1 MKYYNIILLCKDLVG
16 KFMKVLIITGELA
29 YPLIKDVVS
38 SVKGDIIVHIVDNT
52 QVAAFLTPRQIIKEV
67 KKCFSNQL
75 DEIDM
80 ILVPGLIK
88 KGTKEI
94 TKELGIPTFKGSTD
108 GADLA
113 MVLNLVGSIELS
125 EDKPADK
132 LIEEEK
138 RKEAFKFIEE
148 FENDKEN
155 IEKLLEKPNNI
166 LIKNLPVGEDFPMR
180 VLSEIANAPFLSKE
194 ALINKCQYFVDS
206 GADMIDIGMA
216 AGEDFSDK
224 IPELIETLR
233 PIVGDR
239 PLSIDTLNT
248 KEIKV
253 AAECGIDFVL
263 SLDLGN
269 NSEIKDILIEK
280 DIPAVLLPTNFSQGK
295 SPKSPAE
302 RVESMHQLIKETEGL
317 RYVADLILDPVNSS
331 SIVESII
338 ACHEF
343 HKQNPAPMFFGVGN
357 VTELMDADSGGVNV
371 LLAGIGMELG
381 ASILFTP
388 EESGKTRGSVY
399 ELATASKM
407 MFLAKNR
414 KSIPKDLGINLVAFK
429 DKHKRNDIIENE
441 LDEVPETRLEKPL
454 KFIRD
459 KAGSFRINV
468 DYGTTVENSRIVA
481 THFKKNKA
489 DLVIVGHSA
498 KEVYEEII
506 TKELVTRMEHAA
518 YLGSE
523 LQKAEIAM
531 ITGKDYVQDFEL
543 FKNPDNFKN

>member
-1 MKYYNIILLCKDLVG
+1 
-16 KFMKVLIITGELA
+16 MKVLIITGDLA

-38 SVKGDIIVHIVDNT
+38 TSKEDIIIHVADT
-52 QVAAFLTPRQIIKEV
+52 QVAAFLTPNQIIKEV
-67 KKCFSNQL
+67 KTHFSNQL
-75 DEIDM
+75 DDIDM

-113 MVLNLVGSIELS
+113 MVLNLVGSIDLS

-138 RKEAFKFIEE
+138 RREAFKFIDE
-148 FENDKEN
+148 FEKDTET
-155 IEKLLEKPNNI
+155 IEKLLKKPNNI
-166 LIKNLPVGEDFPMR
+166 LIRNLPVGEDFPMR

-194 ALINKCQYFVDS
+194 ELINKCQYFVDS
-206 GADMIDIGMA
+206 GSDMIDIGMA
-216 AGEDFSDK
+216 AGEDFSDM
-224 IPELIETLR
+224 IPDLINTLR

-239 PLSIDTLNT
+239 PLSIDTLNP

-253 AAECGIDFVL
+253 AAENGIDFVL

-269 NSEIKDILIEK
+269 NSEVQEILKEK
-280 DIPAVLLPTNFSQGK
+280 NIPAVLLPTNFSQGK
-295 SPKSPAE
+295 SPKSPKE
-302 RVESMHQLIKETEGL
+302 RVEAMHQLIKDTEGL
-317 RYVADLILDPVNSS
+317 SYVADLILDPVNSS

-343 HKQNPAPMFFGVGN
+343 HKTNKAPMFFGVGN

-381 ASILFTP
+381 VSILFTP

-414 KSIPKDLGINLVAFK
+414 QSIPKDLGINMVAFK
-429 DKHKRNDIIENE
+429 DKHKRNDIIDN
-441 LDEVPETRLEKPL
+441 DVSQIPQTTLEKPL
-454 KFIRD
+454 KFVRD
-459 KAGSFRINV
+459 KSGSFRINV
-468 DYGTTVENSRIVA
+468 DYGTTVENSQIVA
-481 THFKKNKA
+481 THFKKNKP
-489 DLVIVGHSA
+489 DLVIVGKSA
-498 KEVYEEII
+498 KEIYEEII
-506 TKELVTRMEHAA
+506 TKKLVSRMEHAA

-531 ITGKDYVQDFEL
+531 VTGKDYVQDFDL
-543 FKNPDNFKN
+543 FKNPDEFKV

>member
-1 MKYYNIILLCKDLVG
+1 
-16 KFMKVLIITGELA
+16 MKVLIITGHLA
-29 YPLIKDVVS
+29 YPLIKEVVS
-38 SVKGDIIVHIVDNT
+38 NTKEDIIVHIADNT
-52 QVAAFLTPRQIIKEV
+52 QVAAFLTPNQIIKEI
-67 KKCFSNQL
+67 KTHFSDQL

-88 KGTKEI
+88 KGTREI

-113 MVLNLVGSIELS
+113 MVLNLVNSIQLS

-138 RKEAFKFIEE
+138 RKEAFKFIND

-155 IEKLLEKPNNI
+155 IQKLLEKPNNI
-166 LIKNLPVGEDFPMR
+166 LIRNLPVGEDFPMR

-239 PLSIDTLNT
+239 PLSIDTLNP
-248 KEIKV
+248 KEIQV
-253 AAECGIDFVL
+253 AAENGIDFVL

-269 NSEIKDILIEK
+269 NSEVQKILKEK
-280 DIPAVLLPTNFSQGK
+280 DIPAVLLPTDFSHGV
-295 SPKSPAE
+295 SPKSPME
-302 RVESMHQLIKETEGL
+302 RVESMHQLIKDTEGL

-343 HKQNPAPMFFGVGN
+343 HKTNPAPMFFGVGN

-381 ASILFTP
+381 VSILFTP

-407 MFLAKNR
+407 MFLAKHR

-429 DKHKRNDIIENE
+429 DKHKRNDVILNE
-441 LDEVPETRLEKPL
+441 LDGVPQVKRDKPM

-459 KAGSFRINV
+459 KAGSFKINV
-468 DYGTTVENSRIVA
+468 EYNTTVKESRITA
-481 THFKKNKA
+481 THFKKNKP
-489 DLVIVGHSA
+489 DLVITGHSA
-498 KEVYEEII
+498 NEIYEEII
-506 TKELVTRMEHAA
+506 IKGLVTRMEHAA

-531 ITGKDYVQDFEL
+531 ITGKEYVQDFDL
-543 FKNPDNFKN
+543 FKNPDEFKK

>member
-1 MKYYNIILLCKDLVG
+1 
-16 KFMKVLIITGELA
+16 MKVLIITGELA
-29 YPLIKDVVS
+29 YPLIKEVVS
-38 SVKGDIIVHIVDNT
+38 GSKEDIIVHIADNT

-67 KKCFSNQL
+67 KTSFADQL

-113 MVLNLVGSIELS
+113 MVLNLIGSIDLS

-138 RKEAFKFIEE
+138 RKNAFEFIEQ

-155 IEKLLEKPNNI
+155 IERLLKKPNNI
-166 LIKNLPVGEDFPMR
+166 LIRNLPVGEDFPMR

-239 PLSIDTLNT
+239 PLSIDTLNP
-248 KEIKV
+248 KEIQV
-253 AAECGIDFVL
+253 AAENGIDFVL

-269 NSEIKDILIEK
+269 NSEVQEILKEK

-302 RVESMHQLIKETEGL
+302 RVESMHQLIKDTEGL
-317 RYVADLILDPVNSS
+317 RYVADLILDPVNSA

-381 ASILFTP
+381 VSILFTP

-399 ELATASKM
+399 ELSTASKM
-407 MFLAKNR
+407 MFLAKHR

-429 DKHKRNDIIENE
+429 DKHKRNDIILNE
-441 LDEVPETRLEKPL
+441 LDGVEQTRQIEPM

-459 KAGSFRINV
+459 KAGSFKINV
-468 DYGTTVENSRIVA
+468 DYGTTVENSQITA
-481 THFKKNKA
+481 THFKKNKP
-489 DLVIVGHSA
+489 DLVIIGHSA
-498 KEVYEEII
+498 KEIYEEII
-506 TKELVTRMEHAA
+506 SKGLVTRMEHAA
-518 YLGSE
+518 YLGAE
-523 LQKAEIAM
+523 LKKAEIAM
-531 ITGKDYVQDFEL
+531 VTGKEYVQDFPL
-543 FKNPDNFKN
+543 FKNPDEFKN

>member
-1 MKYYNIILLCKDLVG
+1 
-16 KFMKVLIITGELA
+16 MKVLIITGNLA
-29 YPLIKDVVS
+29 YPLIKSVVADS
-38 SVKGDIIVHIVDNT
+38 KEDIVVHIADT
-52 QVAAFLTPRQIIKEV
+52 QVAAFLTPRMIINEV
-67 KKCFSNQL
+67 KTYFKDDL
-75 DEIDM
+75 DNIDL

-88 KGTKEI
+88 KGTREI

-113 MVLNLVGSIELS
+113 MVLNLINNINLS

-138 RKEAFKFIEE
+138 RKEAFKFIDD
-148 FENDKEN
+148 FENDD
-155 IEKLLEKPNNI
+155 EKINELLKKPDNM
-166 LIKNLPVGEDFPMR
+166 LIGKLPVGRDFPMR
-180 VLSEIANAPFLSKE
+180 VLAEIANAPFLSKE

-224 IPELIETLR
+224 VPDLINTLR

-248 KEIKV
+248 NEIKV
-253 AAECGIDFVL
+253 AAENGIDFVL

-269 NSEIKDILIEK
+269 HHEVADILKEK
-280 DIPAVLLPTNFSQGK
+280 NIPAVLLPTNFSQGISPE
-295 SPKSPAE
+295 SPKE
-302 RVESMHQLIKETEGL
+302 RVDAMLRLIEETDGL
-317 RYVADLILDPVNSS
+317 KYVADMILDPVNSS

-338 ACHEF
+338 ACNDF
-343 HKQNPAPMFFGVGN
+343 SKINKAPMFFGVGN

-381 ASILFTP
+381 VSILFTP

-407 MFLAKNR
+407 MFLAKHR
-414 KSIPKDLGINLVAFK
+414 KSIPKDLGINMVVFK

-441 LDEVPETRLEKPL
+441 VDGVPHIKQSQPL

-459 KAGSFRINV
+459 KSGSFRINV
-468 DYGTTVENSRIVA
+468 DYGTTVAESRIVA
-481 THFKKNKA
+481 THFKKNNA
-489 DLVIVGHSA
+489 DLVIIGNTA
-498 KEVYEEII
+498 KEIYEEII
-506 TKELVTRMEHAA
+506 AKKLVSRMEHAA

-531 ITGKDYVQDFEL
+531 ITGKEYVQDFDL
-543 FKNPDNFKN
+543 FKNPDQFKTN

>member
-1 MKYYNIILLCKDLVG
+1 MKI
-16 KFMKVLIITGELA
+16 LIITGDLA
-29 YPLIKDVVS
+29 YPLIKNVVKDS
-38 SVKGDIIVHIVDNT
+38 KEDIIVHVADT
-52 QVAAFLTPRQIIKEV
+52 QVAAFLTPNQIIKEV
-67 KKCFSNQL
+67 KTNFSNQL
-75 DEIDM
+75 DDIDM

-88 KGTKEI
+88 KGTRQI

-108 GADLA
+108 GADLL
-113 MVLNLVGSIELS
+113 MVINLLEKISLS

-138 RKEAFKFIEE
+138 RKEAFKFIEN
-148 FENDKEN
+148 FENDEKN
-155 IEKLLEKPNNI
+155 IEKLLKKPNNI
-166 LIKNLPVGEDFPMR
+166 LIRNLPVGEDFPMR
-180 VLSEIANAPFLSKE
+180 VLSEIANAPFLSKQD
-194 ALINKCQYFVDS
+194 LINKCQYFVDS

-224 IPELIETLR
+224 IPELINTLR

-239 PLSIDTLNT
+239 PLSIDTLNPN
-248 KEIKV
+248 EIKV
-253 AAECGIDFVL
+253 AAENGIDFVL

-269 NSEIKDILIEK
+269 NSEVQEILKEK
-280 DIPAVLLPTNFSQGK
+280 DIPAVLLPTNFSQGI
-295 SPKSPAE
+295 SPKTPLE
-302 RVESMHQLIKETEGL
+302 RVEAMHQLIKDTEGL

-343 HKQNPAPMFFGVGN
+343 HKTNPAPMFFGVGN

-381 ASILFTP
+381 VSILFTP

-399 ELATASKM
+399 ELAIASKM
-407 MFLAKNR
+407 MFLAKHR

-429 DKHKRNDIIENE
+429 DKHKRNDIISNNIDGIPKTRR
-441 LDEVPETRLEKPL
+441 DEPL
-454 KFIRD
+454 KFVRD
-459 KAGSFRINV
+459 KAGSFKISV
-468 DYGTTVENSRIVA
+468 DYGTTVSKSKIIA
-481 THFKKNKA
+481 THFKKNEPV
-489 DLVIVGHSA
+489 LVIEGQSA
-498 KEVYEEII
+498 KEIYEEII
-506 TKELVTRMEHAA
+506 KKDLVKRIEHAA

-531 ITGKDYVQDFEL
+531 VTGKDYVQDFDL
-543 FKNPDNFKN
+543 FKNPDEFKN

>member
-1 MKYYNIILLCKDLVG
+1 MKI
-16 KFMKVLIITGELA
+16 LIITGNLA
-29 YPLIKDVVS
+29 YPLIKSVVKDS
-38 SVKGDIIVHIVDNT
+38 NQDIIVHIAET

-67 KKCFSNQL
+67 KTHFQDQL

-88 KGTKEI
+88 KGTREI

-113 MVLNLVGSIELS
+113 MVLNLVGNIELS

-138 RKEAFKFIEE
+138 RREAFKIIEE
-148 FENDKEN
+148 FENDEST
-155 IEKLLEKPNNI
+155 IEELLKKPNNI
-166 LIKNLPVGEDFPMR
+166 LIGKLPVGEDFPMR

-194 ALINKCQYFVDS
+194 AFINKCQYFVDC

-224 IPELIETLR
+224 VPELIETLR

-248 KEIKV
+248 NEIKV
-253 AAECGIDFVL
+253 AAEHGIDFVL

-269 NSEIKDILIEK
+269 QNEIADVLKEK
-280 DIPAVLLPTNFSQGK
+280 NIPAVLLPTNFSEGFTPK
-295 SPKSPAE
+295 SPKE
-302 RVESMHQLIKETEGL
+302 RVDAMNQLIEDVDGL
-317 RYVADLILDPVNSS
+317 PYVADLILDPVNSP
-331 SIVESII
+331 SIVDSIM

-343 HKQNPAPMFFGVGN
+343 HKINPAPMFFGVGN

-381 ASILFTP
+381 VSILFTP

-407 MFLAKNR
+407 MFLAKHR
-414 KSIPKDLGINLVAFK
+414 KSIPKDLGINMVAFK
-429 DKHKRNDIIENE
+429 DKHKRNDVIANE
-441 LDEVPETRLEKPL
+441 LDGVPETRLKKPL
-454 KFIRD
+454 KFVRD
-459 KAGSFRINV
+459 KAGSFKISV
-468 DYGTTVENSRIVA
+468 DYGTTVRDSRIIA
-481 THFKKNKA
+481 THFIKNSP
-489 DLVIVGHSA
+489 DLVIIGNSA
-498 KEVYEEII
+498 KEIYEEII
-506 TKELVTRMEHAA
+506 TKNLVTRMEHAA

-531 ITGKDYVQDFEL
+531 ITGKEYVQDFEL
-543 FKNPDNFKN
+543 FKNPDQFKS

>member
-1 MKYYNIILLCKDLVG
+1 
-16 KFMKVLIITGELA
+16 MKVLIITGDLA
-29 YPLIKDVVS
+29 YPLIKEVVKDSNEDV
-38 SVKGDIIVHIVDNT
+38 IVHIADT
-52 QVAAFLTPRQIIKEV
+52 QVAAFLTPKMIINEV
-67 KKCFSNQL
+67 KSNFADQL
-75 DEIDM
+75 DSIDL

-88 KGTKEI
+88 KGTREI

-108 GADLA
+108 GADLL
-113 MVLNLVGSIELS
+113 MVLNLIESIQLS

-138 RKEAFKFIEE
+138 RKEAFKIIED
-148 FENDKEN
+148 FENDEEN
-155 IEKLLEKPNNI
+155 IKKLLEKPNNI
-166 LIKNLPVGEDFPMR
+166 MIGKLPVGEDFPMR
-180 VLSEIANAPFLSKE
+180 VLAEIANAPFLSKE
-194 ALINKCQYFVDS
+194 ALINKCQYFVDC

-224 IPELIETLR
+224 VPDLIDTLR

-239 PLSIDTLNT
+239 PLSIDTLNA

-253 AAECGIDFVL
+253 AAEHGIDFVL

-269 NSEIKDILIEK
+269 QSKIAPLLKEK
-280 DIPAVLLPTNFSQGK
+280 GIPAVLLPTNFTEGIT
-295 SPKSPAE
+295 PKTPEE
-302 RVESMHQLIKETEGL
+302 RIEFMNQLIEDTDGL
-317 RYVADLILDPVNSS
+317 KYVADMILDPVNSA
-331 SIVESII
+331 SIVESIL
-338 ACHEF
+338 ACREF
-343 HKQNPAPMFFGVGN
+343 HKINKAPMFFGVGN

-381 ASILFTP
+381 VSILFTP

-407 MFLAKNR
+407 MFLAKHR

-441 LDEVPETRLEKPL
+441 LDGIPQAKLTKPL

-468 DYGTTVENSRIVA
+468 DYGTTVGESKIIA

-489 DLVIVGHSA
+489 DLVIVGHTA
-498 KEVYEEII
+498 KEIYEEII
-506 TKELVTRMEHAA
+506 KNELVTRMEHAA

-531 ITGKDYVQDFEL
+531 ITGKEYVQDFEL
-543 FKNPDNFKN
+543 FKNPDQFKQ

>member
-1 MKYYNIILLCKDLVG
+1 
-16 KFMKVLIITGELA
+16 MKVLIITGDLA
-29 YPLIKDVVS
+29 YPLIKEVVS
-38 SVKGDIIVHIVDNT
+38 DSNEDIIVHVADNT
-52 QVAAFLTPRQIIKEV
+52 QVAAFLTPRQIIKEI
-67 KKCFSNQL
+67 KTNFADQL
-75 DEIDM
+75 DDIDM

-88 KGTKEI
+88 KGTREI
-94 TKELGIPTFKGSTD
+94 TKELGVPTFKGSTD

-113 MVLNLVGSIELS
+113 MVLNLVNNIQLS

-148 FENDKEN
+148 FENDEEN
-155 IEKLLEKPNNI
+155 IKMLLEKPNNI
-166 LIKNLPVGEDFPMR
+166 MIRNLPVGEDFPMR

-239 PLSIDTLNT
+239 PLSIDTLNSD
-248 KEIKV
+248 EIRV

-269 NSEIKDILIEK
+269 QSEVVDILKEK
-280 DIPAVLLPTNFSQGK
+280 NIPAVLLPTNFSQGI
-295 SPKSPAE
+295 SPKSPME
-302 RVESMHQLIKETEGL
+302 RVESMHQLIKDTEGL
-317 RYVADLILDPVNSS
+317 KYVADLILDPVNSS

-343 HKQNPAPMFFGVGN
+343 HKTNPAPMFFGVGN
-357 VTELMDADSGGVNV
+357 VTELIDADSGGVNV

-381 ASILFTP
+381 VSILFTP

-399 ELATASKM
+399 ELSTASKM
-407 MFLAKNR
+407 MFLAKHR

-429 DKHKRNDIIENE
+429 DKHKRNDIILNE
-441 LDEVPETRLEKPL
+441 LDGVPETTRKEPL

-459 KAGSFRINV
+459 KAGSFKISV
-468 DYGTTVENSRIVA
+468 DYGTTVENSRITA
-481 THFKKNKA
+481 THFRKNKP

-498 KEVYEEII
+498 KEIYEEII
-506 TKELVTRMEHAA
+506 IKKLVTRMEHAA

-531 ITGKDYVQDFEL
+531 ITGKDYVQDFDL
-543 FKNPDNFKN
+543 FKNPDEFKK

>member
-1 MKYYNIILLCKDLVG
+1 
-16 KFMKVLIITGELA
+16 MKVLIITGDLA
-29 YPLIKDVVS
+29 YPLIKNVVKDSNEDV
-38 SVKGDIIVHIVDNT
+38 IVHIADT
-52 QVAAFLTPRQIIKEV
+52 QVAAFLTPRMIINEV
-67 KKCFSNQL
+67 KSNFADQL
-75 DEIDM
+75 DSIDL

-88 KGTKEI
+88 KGTREI

-108 GADLA
+108 GADLL
-113 MVLNLVGSIELS
+113 MVLNLIENIQLS

-138 RKEAFKFIEE
+138 RKEAFKIIED
-148 FENDKEN
+148 FENDEEN
-155 IEKLLEKPNNI
+155 IKKLLKKPNNI
-166 LIKNLPVGEDFPMR
+166 MIGKLPVGEDFPMR
-180 VLSEIANAPFLSKE
+180 VLAEIANAPFLSKE
-194 ALINKCQYFVDS
+194 ALINKCQYFVDC

-216 AGEDFSDK
+216 AGEDFSSK
-224 IPELIETLR
+224 VPELIDTLR

-239 PLSIDTLNT
+239 PLSIDTLNA
-248 KEIKV
+248 KEIRV
-253 AAECGIDFVL
+253 AAEHGIDFVL

-269 NSEIKDILIEK
+269 QSEIAPLLKEK
-280 DIPAVLLPTNFSQGK
+280 GIPAVLLPTNFTEGIT
-295 SPKSPAE
+295 PKTPEE
-302 RVESMHQLIKETEGL
+302 RIEFMNQLIEDTDGL
-317 RYVADLILDPVNSS
+317 KYVADMILDPVNSA
-331 SIVESII
+331 SIVESIL
-338 ACHEF
+338 ACREF
-343 HKQNPAPMFFGVGN
+343 HKINKAPMFFGVGN

-381 ASILFTP
+381 VSILFTP

-407 MFLAKNR
+407 MFLAKHR
-414 KSIPKDLGINLVAFK
+414 KSIPKDLGINMVAFK

-441 LDEVPETRLEKPL
+441 LDGIPQAKLTKPL

-468 DYGTTVENSRIVA
+468 DYGTTVNESKIIA

-489 DLVIVGHSA
+489 DLVIVGHTA
-498 KEVYEEII
+498 KEIYEEII
-506 TKELVTRMEHAA
+506 KKELVTRMEHAA

-531 ITGKDYVQDFEL
+531 ITGKEYVQDFEL
-543 FKNPDNFKN
+543 FKNPDQFKY

>member
-1 MKYYNIILLCKDLVG
+1 
-16 KFMKVLIITGELA
+16 MKVLIITGNLA
-29 YPLIKDVVS
+29 YPLIKNVVKDS
-38 SVKGDIIVHIVDNT
+38 KEDIIVHIAKT
-52 QVAAFLTPRQIIKEV
+52 QVAAFLTPTQIIKEV
-67 KKCFSNQL
+67 KTHFSNQL
-75 DEIDM
+75 NEIDM

-88 KGTKEI
+88 KGTREI

-113 MVLNLVGSIELS
+113 MVLNLVGSIDLS

-138 RKEAFKFIEE
+138 RKEAFKIIED
-148 FENDKEN
+148 FENDKKT
-155 IEKLLEKPNNI
+155 IEELLEKPNNI
-166 LIKNLPVGEDFPMR
+166 MIGKLPVGEDFPMR

-233 PIVGDR
+233 PIAGDR
-239 PLSIDTLNT
+239 PLSIDTLNP

-253 AAECGIDFVL
+253 AAENGIDFVL

-269 NSEIKDILIEK
+269 QSEVADILKEK
-280 DIPAVLLPTNFSQGK
+280 NIPAVLLPTNFTKGI
-295 SPKSPAE
+295 SPKTPEE
-302 RVESMHQLIKETEGL
+302 RVKAMNQLIKDTEGL
-317 RYVADLILDPVNSS
+317 KYVADLILDPVNSS

-343 HKQNPAPMFFGVGN
+343 HKNNPAPMFFGVGN

-381 ASILFTP
+381 VSILFTP

-399 ELATASKM
+399 ELSTASKM
-407 MFLAKNR
+407 MFLAKHRN
-414 KSIPKDLGINLVAFK
+414 SIPKDLGINMVAFK
-429 DKHKRNDIIENE
+429 DKHKRNDIIVNE
-441 LDEVPETRLEKPL
+441 LDGIPEIRREKPL
-454 KFIRD
+454 KFVRD
-459 KAGSFRINV
+459 KAGSFKINV
-468 DYGTTVENSRIVA
+468 DYGTTVKDSKIIA
-481 THFKKNKA
+481 THFIKNKP
-489 DLVIVGHSA
+489 DMVIVGNSA
-498 KEVYEEII
+498 KEIYEEII
-506 TKELVTRMEHAA
+506 VKNLVSRMEHAA

-531 ITGKDYVQDFEL
+531 ITGKDYVQDFDL
-543 FKNPDNFKN
+543 FKNPDEFKN

>member
-1 MKYYNIILLCKDLVG
+1 
-16 KFMKVLIITGELA
+16 MKVLIITGDLA
-29 YPLIKDVVS
+29 YPLIRSVVEDANEDV
-38 SVKGDIIVHIVDNT
+38 IVHVADT
-52 QVAAFLTPRQIIKEV
+52 QVAACLTPNMIIKEV
-67 KKCFSNQL
+67 KTHFANQL
-75 DEIDM
+75 DEIDL

-113 MVLNLVGSIELS
+113 MVLNLLENIQLS

-138 RKEAFKFIEE
+138 RKEAFKLIED
-148 FENDKEN
+148 FENDTEN
-155 IEKLLEKPNNI
+155 IERLLEKPNNI
-166 LIKNLPVGEDFPMR
+166 MIRNLPVGEDFPMR

-239 PLSIDTLNT
+239 PLSIDTLNPN
-248 KEIKV
+248 EIRV
-253 AAECGIDFVL
+253 AAEHGIDFVL

-269 NSEIKDILIEK
+269 NSEIKDVLIEK
-280 DIPAVLLPTNFSQGK
+280 NIPAVLLPTNFSQGK
-295 SPKSPAE
+295 SPKSPSE
-302 RVESMHQLIKETEGL
+302 RVESMHQLIRDTEGL
-317 RYVADLILDPVNSS
+317 TYVADLILDPVNSS

-343 HKQNPAPMFFGVGN
+343 HKANPAPMFFGVGN

-381 ASILFTP
+381 VSILFTP

-407 MFLAKNR
+407 MFLAKHR

-429 DKHKRNDIIENE
+429 DKHKRNDVVLNE
-441 LDEVPETRLEKPL
+441 LDGIEETRQLKPM

-459 KAGSFRINV
+459 KAGSFKINV
-468 DYGTTVENSRIVA
+468 DYGTTVKDSRITA

-498 KEVYEEII
+498 KEIYEEII
-506 TKELVTRMEHAA
+506 SKELVTRMEHAA

-531 ITGKDYVQDFEL
+531 ITGKEYVQDFEL
-543 FKNPDNFKN
+543 FKNPDEFKK

>member
-1 MKYYNIILLCKDLVG
+1 MKI
-16 KFMKVLIITGELA
+16 LIITGDLA
-29 YPLIKDVVS
+29 YPLIKNVVKDS
-38 SVKGDIIVHIVDNT
+38 KEDIIVHVADT
-52 QVAAFLTPRQIIKEV
+52 QVAAFLTPNQIIKEV
-67 KKCFSNQL
+67 KTNFQSQL

-88 KGTKEI
+88 KGTRQI

-108 GADLA
+108 GADLL
-113 MVLNLVGSIELS
+113 MVINLLEKISLS

-138 RKEAFKFIEE
+138 RKEAFKFIDN
-148 FENDKEN
+148 FENDKKN
-155 IEKLLEKPNNI
+155 IEKLLKKPNNI
-166 LIKNLPVGEDFPMR
+166 LIRNLPVGEDFPMR
-180 VLSEIANAPFLSKE
+180 VLSEIANAPFLSKQD
-194 ALINKCQYFVDS
+194 LINKCQYFVDS

-224 IPELIETLR
+224 IPELINTLR

-239 PLSIDTLNT
+239 PLSIDTLNPN
-248 KEIKV
+248 EIKV
-253 AAECGIDFVL
+253 AAENGIDFVL

-269 NSEIKDILIEK
+269 NSEVQEILKEK
-280 DIPAVLLPTNFSQGK
+280 DIPAVLLPTNFSQGI
-295 SPKSPAE
+295 SPKTPLE
-302 RVESMHQLIKETEGL
+302 RVEAMHQLIKDTDGL

-343 HKQNPAPMFFGVGN
+343 HKTNPAPMFFGVGN

-381 ASILFTP
+381 VSILFTP
-388 EESGKTRGSVY
+388 EESGKTRGSVF
-399 ELATASKM
+399 ELAIASKM
-407 MFLAKNR
+407 MFLAKHR

-429 DKHKRNDIIENE
+429 DKHKRNDIISNNIDGIPKTRR
-441 LDEVPETRLEKPL
+441 DEPL
-454 KFIRD
+454 KFVRD
-459 KAGSFRINV
+459 KAGSFKISV
-468 DYGTTVENSRIVA
+468 DYGTTVSKSKIIA
-481 THFKKNKA
+481 THFKKNEP
-489 DLVIVGHSA
+489 DLVIEGQSA
-498 KEVYEEII
+498 KEIYEEII
-506 TKELVTRMEHAA
+506 KKDLVKRIEHAA

-531 ITGKDYVQDFEL
+531 VTGKDYVQDFDL
-543 FKNPDNFKN
+543 FKNPDEFKN

>member
-1 MKYYNIILLCKDLVG
+1 
-16 KFMKVLIITGELA
+16 MKVLIITGHLA

-38 SVKGDIIVHIVDNT
+38 SVKGDIIVHIADNT

-67 KKCFSNQL
+67 KAHFSNQL
-75 DEIDM
+75 DDIDM

-94 TKELGIPTFKGSTD
+94 TKELGVPTFKGSTD

-113 MVLNLVGSIELS
+113 MVLNLIGNIDLS
-125 EDKPADK
+125 EEKPADK

-138 RKEAFKFIEE
+138 RKEAFKFIED
-148 FENDKEN
+148 FENDEEN
-155 IEKLLEKPNNI
+155 IKRLLEKPNNI
-166 LIKNLPVGEDFPMR
+166 MIRNLPVGEDFPMR

-239 PLSIDTLNT
+239 PLSIDTLNAD
-248 KEIKV
+248 EIRV
-253 AAECGIDFVL
+253 AAENGIDFVL

-269 NSEIKDILIEK
+269 NSEVQEILKEK
-280 DIPAVLLPTNFSQGK
+280 DIPAVLLPTNFSQGI
-295 SPKSPAE
+295 SPKTPLE
-302 RVESMHQLIKETEGL
+302 RVESMHQLIKDTEGL

-343 HKQNPAPMFFGVGN
+343 HKTNKAPMFFGVGN

-381 ASILFTP
+381 VSILFTP

-414 KSIPKDLGINLVAFK
+414 KSIPKDLGINMVAFK
-429 DKHKRNDIIENE
+429 DKHKRSDVIVNE
-441 LDEVPETRLEKPL
+441 LDGIPQIHQSEPL

-459 KAGSFRINV
+459 KAGSFKINV
-468 DYGTTVENSRIVA
+468 DYGTTVKDSKIIA

-489 DLVIVGHSA
+489 DLVITGHTA

-506 TKELVTRMEHAA
+506 KKELVTRMEHAA

-531 ITGKDYVQDFEL
+531 LTGKDYVQDFEL
-543 FKNPDNFKN
+543 FKNPDEFKI

>member
-1 MKYYNIILLCKDLVG
+1 
-16 KFMKVLIITGELA
+16 MKVLIITGDLA

-38 SVKGDIIVHIVDNT
+38 TSMEDIIIHVADT
-52 QVAAFLTPRQIIKEV
+52 QVAAFLTPNQIIKEV
-67 KKCFSNQL
+67 KTHFSNQL
-75 DEIDM
+75 DDIDM

-113 MVLNLVGSIELS
+113 MVLNLVGSIDLS

-138 RKEAFKFIEE
+138 RREAFKFIDE
-148 FENDKEN
+148 FEKDTET
-155 IEKLLEKPNNI
+155 IEKLLKKPNNI
-166 LIKNLPVGEDFPMR
+166 LIRNLPVGEDFPMR

-194 ALINKCQYFVDS
+194 ELINKCQYFVDS
-206 GADMIDIGMA
+206 GSDMIDIGMA
-216 AGEDFSDK
+216 AGEDFSDM
-224 IPELIETLR
+224 IPDLINTLR

-239 PLSIDTLNT
+239 PLSIDTLNP

-253 AAECGIDFVL
+253 AAENGIDFVL

-269 NSEIKDILIEK
+269 NSEVQEILKEK
-280 DIPAVLLPTNFSQGK
+280 NIPAVLLPTNFSQGK
-295 SPKSPAE
+295 SPKSPKE
-302 RVESMHQLIKETEGL
+302 RVEAMHQLIKDTEGL
-317 RYVADLILDPVNSS
+317 NYVADLILDPVNSS

-343 HKQNPAPMFFGVGN
+343 HKTNKAPMFFGVGN

-381 ASILFTP
+381 VSILFTP

-414 KSIPKDLGINLVAFK
+414 QSIPKDLGINMVAFK
-429 DKHKRNDIIENE
+429 DKHKRNDIIDN
-441 LDEVPETRLEKPL
+441 DVSQIPQTTLEKPL
-454 KFIRD
+454 KFVRD
-459 KAGSFRINV
+459 KSGSFRINV
-468 DYGTTVENSRIVA
+468 DYGTTVENSQIVA
-481 THFKKNKA
+481 THFKKNKP
-489 DLVIVGHSA
+489 DLVIVGKSA
-498 KEVYEEII
+498 KEIYEEII
-506 TKELVTRMEHAA
+506 TKKLVSRMEHAA

>member
-1 MKYYNIILLCKDLVG
+1 
-16 KFMKVLIITGELA
+16 MKVLIITGELA
-29 YPLIKDVVS
+29 YPLIKEVVS
-38 SVKGDIIVHIVDNT
+38 GSKEDIIVHIADNT

-67 KKCFSNQL
+67 KTSFADQL

-113 MVLNLVGSIELS
+113 MVLNLIGSIDLS

-138 RKEAFKFIEE
+138 RKNAFEFIEQ

-155 IEKLLEKPNNI
+155 IERLLKKPNNI
-166 LIKNLPVGEDFPMR
+166 LIRNLPVGEDFPMR

-239 PLSIDTLNT
+239 PLSIDTLNP
-248 KEIKV
+248 KEIHV
-253 AAECGIDFVL
+253 AAENGIDFVL

-269 NSEIKDILIEK
+269 NSEVQEILKEK

-302 RVESMHQLIKETEGL
+302 RVESMHQLIKDTEGL
-317 RYVADLILDPVNSS
+317 RYVADLILDPVNSA

-381 ASILFTP
+381 VSILFTP

-399 ELATASKM
+399 ELSTASKM
-407 MFLAKNR
+407 MFLAKHR

-429 DKHKRNDIIENE
+429 DKHKRNDIILNE
-441 LDEVPETRLEKPL
+441 LDGVEQTRQIEPM

-459 KAGSFRINV
+459 KAGSFKINV
-468 DYGTTVENSRIVA
+468 DYGTTVGNSQITA
-481 THFKKNKA
+481 THFKKNKP
-489 DLVIVGHSA
+489 DLVIIGHSA
-498 KEVYEEII
+498 KEIYEEII
-506 TKELVTRMEHAA
+506 SKGLVTRMEHAA
-518 YLGSE
+518 YLGAE
-523 LQKAEIAM
+523 LKKAEIAM
-531 ITGKDYVQDFEL
+531 VTGKEYVQDFPL
-543 FKNPDNFKN
+543 FKNPDEFKN

>member
-1 MKYYNIILLCKDLVG
+1 
-16 KFMKVLIITGELA
+16 MKVLIITGDLA
-29 YPLIKDVVS
+29 YPLIRSVVEDANEDV
-38 SVKGDIIVHIVDNT
+38 IVHVADT
-52 QVAAFLTPRQIIKEV
+52 QVAAFLTPNMIIKEV
-67 KKCFSNQL
+67 KTHFANQL
-75 DEIDM
+75 DEIDL

-113 MVLNLVGSIELS
+113 MVLNLLENIQLS

-138 RKEAFKFIEE
+138 RKEAFKIIED
-148 FENDKEN
+148 FENDTEN
-155 IEKLLEKPNNI
+155 IEKLLKKPNNI
-166 LIKNLPVGEDFPMR
+166 MIGKLPVGEDFPMR
-180 VLSEIANAPFLSKE
+180 VLAEIANAPFLSKE
-194 ALINKCQYFVDS
+194 ALINKCQYFVDC

-224 IPELIETLR
+224 IPDLINTLR

-239 PLSIDTLNT
+239 PLSIDTLNSD
-248 KEIKV
+248 EIKV
-253 AAECGIDFVL
+253 AAENGIDFVL

-269 NSEIKDILIEK
+269 QSKVAPLLKEK
-280 DIPAVLLPTNFSQGK
+280 GIPAVLLPTNFTEGI
-295 SPKSPAE
+295 SPKTPEE
-302 RVESMHQLIKETEGL
+302 RVNAMHQLIDDTDGL
-317 RYVADLILDPVNSS
+317 KYVADLILDPVNSA

-338 ACHEF
+338 ACRDF
-343 HKQNPAPMFFGVGN
+343 HKVNKAPMFFG
-357 VTELMDADSGGVNV
+357 
-371 LLAGIGMELG
+371 MELG
-381 ASILFTP
+381 VSILFTP

-399 ELATASKM
+399 ELSTASKM
-407 MFLAKNR
+407 MFLAKHR

-441 LDEVPETRLEKPL
+441 LDGIPQAKITEPL

-468 DYGTTVENSRIVA
+468 DYGTTVSESRIIA
-481 THFKKNKA
+481 THFKKNNA
-489 DLVIVGHSA
+489 DLVIAGKTA
-498 KEVYEEII
+498 KEIYEEII
-506 TKELVTRMEHAA
+506 KKELVTRMEHAA

-531 ITGKDYVQDFEL
+531 ITGKEYVQDFEL
-543 FKNPDNFKN
+543 FKNPDQFKN

>member
-1 MKYYNIILLCKDLVG
+1 MLFGDYMKI
-16 KFMKVLIITGELA
+16 LIITGDLA
-29 YPLIKDVVS
+29 YPLIKEVVS
-38 SVKGDIIVHIVDNT
+38 ADTKNEVIVHIAHNT
-52 QVAAFLTPRQIIKEV
+52 QVAAFLTPKQIIKEV
-67 KKCFSNQL
+67 KNSFKEQL
-75 DEIDM
+75 DDIDM

-113 MVLNLVGSIELS
+113 MVLNLIGSIDLS
-125 EDKPADK
+125 QDKPADK

-138 RKEAFKFIEE
+138 RKEAFKFIED
-148 FENDKEN
+148 FENDTEN
-155 IEKLLEKPNNI
+155 TEKLLKKPNNI
-166 LIKNLPVGEDFPMR
+166 LIRNLPVGEDFPMR

-216 AGEDFSDK
+216 AGEDFSDM
-224 IPELIETLR
+224 IPDLIKTLR

-248 KEIKV
+248 NEIKV
-253 AAECGIDFVL
+253 AAENGIDFVL

-269 NSEIKDILIEK
+269 NSEVKDILAEK
-280 DIPAVLLPTNFSQGK
+280 NIPAVLLPTNFSKGK
-295 SPKSPAE
+295 SPKSPME
-302 RVESMHQLIKETEGL
+302 RVESMHQLIKDTKGID
-317 RYVADLILDPVNSS
+317 YVADLILDPVNSS

-343 HKQNPAPMFFGVGN
+343 HKTNPAPMFFGVGN

-381 ASILFTP
+381 VSILFTP

-407 MFLAKNR
+407 MFLAKHR

-429 DKHKRNDIIENE
+429 DKHKRNDIILNE
-441 LDEVPETRLEKPL
+441 LDGIPQTKQNKPL
-454 KFIRD
+454 RFIRD
-459 KAGSFRINV
+459 KAGSFKINV
-468 DYGTTVENSRIVA
+468 DYKTTVEESRITA
-481 THFKKNKA
+481 THFKKNKP
-489 DLVIVGHSA
+489 DLVIVGHCA
-498 KEVYEEII
+498 KEIYEEII
-506 TKELVTRMEHAA
+506 EKNLVTRMEHAA

-531 ITGKDYVQDFEL
+531 ITGKEYVQDFEL
-543 FKNPDNFKN
+543 FKNPDEFKK

>member
-1 MKYYNIILLCKDLVG
+1 
-16 KFMKVLIITGELA
+16 MKVLIITGDLA
-29 YPLIKDVVS
+29 YPLIKEVVS
-38 SVKGDIIVHIVDNT
+38 TSNQDIIVHIADT
-52 QVAAFLTPRQIIKEV
+52 QVAAFLTPNQIIKEV
-67 KKCFSNQL
+67 KTHFSNQL
-75 DEIDM
+75 DEIDL

-113 MVLNLVGSIELS
+113 MVLNLVDEIELS

-138 RKEAFKFIEE
+138 RKEAFKFIED
-148 FENDKEN
+148 FENDAEN
-155 IEKLLEKPNNI
+155 IEKLLQKPNNI
-166 LIKNLPVGEDFPMR
+166 LIRNLPVGEDFPMR

-253 AAECGIDFVL
+253 AAEHGIDFVL

-269 NSEIKDILIEK
+269 QSEIADVLKEK
-280 DIPAVLLPTNFSQGK
+280 DIPAVLLPTNFSQGI

-302 RVESMHQLIKETEGL
+302 RVDAMHQLIKDTDGL

-343 HKQNPAPMFFGVGN
+343 HKTNPAPMFFGVGN

-371 LLAGIGMELG
+371 LLAGIAMELG

-429 DKHKRNDIIENE
+429 DKHKRNDIILNE
-441 LDEVPETRLEKPL
+441 LDGIPETKQDKPM
-454 KFIRD
+454 KFVRD
-459 KAGSFRINV
+459 KAGSFKINV
-468 DYGTTVENSRIVA
+468 DYGTTVADSRITA

-489 DLVIVGHSA
+489 DLVISGHSA
-498 KEVYEEII
+498 KEIYEEII
-506 TKELVTRMEHAA
+506 TKNLVTRMEHAA

-531 ITGKDYVQDFEL
+531 ITGKEYVQDFEL
-543 FKNPDNFKN
+543 FKNPDEFKK